1 MLEPQQAEEST
12 QLLVEGNDQVNFF
25 RTLLERLRIGGV
37 QIQNFG
43 GVKELPTFLETL
55 AAGQEFR
62 TLVIPIRCN
71 HATNHIQQGSH
82 PSFPRKRESIRLP
95 SINTATSL
103 RIGISSVGIVRDAES
118 KIAQSAFQSIQ
129 SSLRRVNLPVPE
141 RMNQR
146 FGNSPAVSVF
156 ILPDNQSSGML
167 ETLLCKT
174 LEGTQMSECIDG
186 FFECVTSSSGEDL
199 RRPDKSRAFA
209 YISIMS
215 YPNVSVGVAAKKKY
229 WDLDHPV
236 FDDIRVF
243 LRSL

>member
-1 MLEPQQAEEST
+1 MLEPQDVGAST

-25 RTLLERLRIGGV
+25 EALVKHLRINGI

-43 GVKELPTFLETL
+43 GVGELTPFVETL
-55 AAGQEFR
+55 AAGQNFR
-62 TLVIPIRCN
+62 TQV
-71 HATNHIQQGSH
+71 
-82 PSFPRKRESIRLP
+82 E
-95 SINTATSL
+95 
-103 RIGISSVGIVRDAES
+103 SVGIVRDAES
-118 KIAQSAFQSIQ
+118 KIAQSAFQSVQ
-129 SSLRRVNLPVPE
+129 SSLRRAALPVPE

-174 LEGTQMSECIDG
+174 LEGTQMGDCIDG
-186 FFECVTSSSGEDL
+186 FFECVTSSSGEGL

-209 YISIMS
+209 YISTLS
-215 YPNVSVGVAAKKKY
+215 QPNVSVGVAAKKRY
-229 WDLDHPV
+229 WDLGHSA
-236 FDDIRVF
+236 FGDIRDF